1 MGTRMPSPGEESRD
15 GAVVLLGQWGLLA
28 KTLNKA

>member
-15 GAVVLLGQWGLLA
+15 RAVVLLGQWGLLA